1 MDSMTHM
8 QHTSSGF
15 LALWSPGLLL
25 ILLVLI
31 YVYFQLIGPLRQRF
45 AGASPVSIGKKMMFL
60 LAIVLIYAAQGS
72 PINYYSHG
80 FSFSV
85 HMFQQT
91 LVYLILPPILFLS
104 LPEWLIRP
112 LLMKP
117 ILRKLVFPW
126 THPLIA
132 GLLFNLIFSFYH
144 IPEIFNYTFDHP
156 IMHQTYHWIL
166 AITAFIMW
174 CPVFCSVPEWRRMN
188 DLQQMGYVFFNG
200 VLLTPA
206 CALIIFSNKEL
217 YPAYIQGAQMI
228 HLFMTPLEDQQLGG
242 TLMKVIQEFVY
253 GTVLAY
259 VFFKWYRKEKTK
271 EDSEVNEETAVD
283 IQTLHPLSSH

>member
-1 MDSMTHM
+1 M

-25 ILLVLI
+25 ILIVLT

-45 AGASPVSIGKKMMFL
+45 AGSSPVSIGKKMMFL
-60 LAIVLIYAAQGS
+60 LAIALIYAAQGS

-80 FSFSV
+80 FSFGV

-117 ILRKLVFPW
+117 ILRKVVFPW

-132 GLLFNLIFSFYH
+132 GLLFNLLFSFYH

-156 IMHQTYHWIL
+156 FMHQSYHWIL

-174 CPVFCSVPEWRRMN
+174 CPIFCSVPEWRRMT

-206 CALIIFSNKEL
+206 CALIIFSNTEL
-217 YPAYIQGAQMI
+217 YPAYIQGSQMI
-228 HLFMTPLEDQQLGG
+228 HFFLTPLEDQQLGG

-259 VFFKWYRKEKTK
+259 VFFKWYRKEKKK
-271 EDSEVNEETAVD
+271 EDNEETAVD
-283 IQTLHPLSSH
+283 THTLQPLPSH